1 MHHDEII
8 AGLDL
13 GTTKACCVVAARTEE
28 GIDILGYGMVP
39 SSGIKQGAVVNIR
52 ATVESIVAAVE
63 DASAMSGAIVD
74 TVYVSIAGSHVQGV
88 NERGVTAIAGGEVGP
103 EDVQRALAQA
113 RAVPLPADR
122 RVIHVIPQE
131 YKVDHQDGVR
141 EPVGM
146 AGVRL
151 EARAHLVT
159 VAASAWQNVLRCT
172 EQAGLYLADVV
183 LQPLASAEAVLTED
197 EKEIGV
203 AVVDIG
209 GGTTDV
215 ILYVDGAVVHTS
227 VVPLGGQSVT
237 ADLAAGLR
245 TTLAEA
251 DRIKVQHG
259 CALPELVAEDDTVE
273 VPSVGGRPPRTVP
286 RRELCDY
293 IEPRV
298 TEILDAVRH
307 TLEASGYGQQL
318 AAGVVLTGGGSR
330 LEGTAELAER
340 HLGLPVRRGLPLG
353 FGGLGDS
360 VRAPQFATATGLVRW
375 AGSEQAHA
383 WTEMAPEQT
392 GTWRRGERDG
402 FVSRLGAW
410 FKAMF

>member
-1 MHHDEII
+1 MSEQIF

-13 GTTKACCVVAARTEE
+13 GTTKTCCVVGVRTEE
-28 GIDILGYGMVP
+28 GMDVLGYGTVP
-39 SSGIKQGAVVNIR
+39 SAGIKQGAVVNIR
-52 ATVESIVAAVE
+52 VTVESIVEAVRAAGE
-63 DASAMSGAIVD
+63 MSGARID
-74 TVYVSIAGSHVQGV
+74 TVYVSIAGSHVRGV
-88 NERGVTAIAGGEVGP
+88 NERGVTAVVGGEVTI

-113 RAVPLPADR
+113 RAVPLPSDR
-122 RVIHVIPQE
+122 RVIHVVPQE
-131 YKVDHQDGVR
+131 YKVDHQEGVR

-159 VAASAWQNVLRCT
+159 VATSAYQNVLRCT

-215 ILYVDGAVVHTS
+215 IVYLGGSVVHTC

-237 ADLAAGLR
+237 SDLAAGLR
-245 TTLAEA
+245 TTFAEA
-251 DRIKVQHG
+251 DRIKVKHG
-259 CALPELVAEDDTVE
+259 CCIEELVAEDDTVE
-273 VPSVGGRPPRTVP
+273 VPSVGGRPPRTVS
-286 RRELCDY
+286 RRMLCEI

-307 TLEASGYGQQL
+307 LLEASGYAEQL
-318 AAGVVLTGGGSR
+318 AAGVVLTGGGAR
-330 LEGTAELAER
+330 LEGTDRLAER
-340 HLGLPVRRGLPLG
+340 HLGLPVRVGAPLG
-353 FGGLGDS
+353 FGGLGES
-360 VRAPQFATATGLVRW
+360 VRAPQFATATGLLRW
-375 AGSEQAHA
+375 ASQAA
-383 WTEMAPEQT
+383 ESGPMEWAPEHT
-392 GTWRRGERDG
+392 GTWVRGRRDSLVG
-402 FVSRLGAW
+402 RLGAW
-410 FKAMF
+410 IREVF